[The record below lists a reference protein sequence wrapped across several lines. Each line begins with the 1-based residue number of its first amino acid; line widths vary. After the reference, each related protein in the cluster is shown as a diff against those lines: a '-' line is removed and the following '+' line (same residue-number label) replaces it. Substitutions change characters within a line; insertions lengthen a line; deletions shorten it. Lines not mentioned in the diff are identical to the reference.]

1 MGIYTSKDFK
11 NKASD
16 FTANYAER
24 MIKAGL
30 SKNDMVSLADSII
43 RVFGEHYGVEL
54 TPEQKEI
61 VKGEFIFHVV
71 DKG

>member
-1 MGIYTSKDFK
+1 MQDFK
-11 NKASD
+11 SKANE

-30 SKNDMVSLADSII
+30 SKNDMVSLADSVV

>member
-1 MGIYTSKDFK
+1 MQDLQK
-11 NKASD
+11 KADD

-24 MIKAGL
+24 MINAGL
-30 SKNDMVSLADSII
+30 SKNDMVSLADSVV

-61 VKGEFIFHVV
+61 VKGDFIFHVV

>member
-1 MGIYTSKDFK
+1 MQDLQK
-11 NKASD
+11 KADD

-30 SKNDMVSLADSII
+30 NKNDMVSLADSVV

-61 VKGEFIFHVV
+61 VKGDFIFHVV

>member
-1 MGIYTSKDFK
+1 MQDLQK
-11 NKASD
+11 KAD
-16 FTANYAER
+16 NFTANYAER

-30 SKNDMVSLADSII
+30 NKNDMVSLADSVV

-61 VKGEFIFHVV
+61 VKGDFIFHVI

>member
-1 MGIYTSKDFK
+1 MQDLQK
-11 NKASD
+11 KADD

-30 SKNDMVSLADSII
+30 DKNDMVSLADSVV

-61 VKGEFIFHVV
+61 VKGDFIFHVV

>member
-1 MGIYTSKDFK
+1 MKDFK
-11 NKASD
+11 NKAD
-16 FTANYAER
+16 AFTADYVNR
-24 MIKAGL
+24 MIKSGL
-30 SKNDMVSLADSII
+30 SKNDMVSLADSVV

>member
-1 MGIYTSKDFK
+1 MQDLQK
-11 NKASD
+11 KAD
-16 FTANYAER
+16 NFTANYAER

-30 SKNDMVSLADSII
+30 NKNDMVSLADSVV

-61 VKGEFIFHVV
+61 VKGDFIFHVV

>member
-1 MGIYTSKDFK
+1 MQDFK
-11 NKASD
+11 TKADD

-24 MIKAGL
+24 MLKAGL
-30 SKNDMVSLADSII
+30 DKNDMVSLADSIV
-43 RVFGEHYGVEL
+43 RVFGEHYGVQL

-61 VKGEFIFHVV
+61 VKGEFIFHVI

>member
-1 MGIYTSKDFK
+1 MQDLQK
-11 NKASD
+11 KADD

-30 SKNDMVSLADSII
+30 NKNDMVSLADSVV

-61 VKGEFIFHVV
+61 VKGDFIFHVI